1 MYIQLLLNSSFST
14 KVNAKYHLTFGYL
27 LMTQTMQ
34 TDNLT
39 QHWQTLWLN
48 VNLATMTEAG
58 TGYGEITQAALAIS
72 DGKIVW
78 LGKEADL
85 PTYDK
90 NELEVINGEEKWLSP
105 GLIDCHTH
113 LVYGGHRANEF
124 EMRLQGKSYQ
134 EIAEAGGGIV
144 STVKATRAASEAELL
159 ASALPRLTA
168 LHQQGVT
175 TVEIK
180 SGYGLDVINEVKM
193 LKVAGELAQAL
204 PVTIKRTFLGAHA
217 LPLEFKNNSDGYIDL
232 VCEQMMPVIAAQ
244 KLADTVDVFCEN
256 IGFNLTQ
263 TERVFA
269 AAKEHGL
276 DLKVHAEQLSDLGG
290 TELAAKYQALSSD
303 HVEFLSEAGVQA
315 MSAANMT
322 AVLLPGAFY
331 FLRETQLPPIELLR
345 KHGVAMAI
353 ATDVNPG
360 SSPICSIQL
369 MLNMACTL
377 FRLTPSEALAGV
389 TCNAAKALGLHKNK
403 GQLSVGFDA
412 DIAVWNISQP
422 AELCY
427 QFGVNP
433 LSALIQN
440 GKQVI

>member
-1 MYIQLLLNSSFST
+1 MTNTLTST
-14 KVNAKYHLTFGYL
+14 QIT
-27 LMTQTMQ
+27 TE
-34 TDNLT
+34 
-39 QHWQTLWLN
+39 HWHTLWLN
-48 VNLATMTEAG
+48 INLATMTESGA
-58 TGYGEITQAALAIS
+58 GYGEITCAALAIS
-72 DGKIVW
+72 NGKIAW

-85 PTYDK
+85 PEYK
-90 NELEVINGEEKWLSP
+90 NTTVEVIDGQGKWLTP

-113 LVYGGHRANEF
+113 LVYGGNRANEF

-144 STVKATRAASEAELL
+144 STVKATRAATEAELL
-159 ASALPRLTA
+159 ASALPRITA

-175 TVEIK
+175 TVEVK
-180 SGYGLDVINEVKM
+180 SGYGLDLDNEIKM
-193 LKVAGELAQAL
+193 LNVAGELAKQL
-204 PVTIKRTFLGAHA
+204 PVTIRRTFLGAHA
-217 LPLEFKNNSDGYIDL
+217 LPTEFTGDADGYIDL
-232 VCEQMMPVIAAQ
+232 VCDQMIPTIAKN
-244 KLADTVDVFCEN
+244 KLADSDDGFCEN
-256 IGFNLTQ
+256 IGFNLAQ
-263 TERVFA
+263 TERVFS
-269 AAKEHGL
+269 AAKKHNL
-276 DLKVHAEQLSDLGG
+276 AIKVHAEQLSDIGG
-290 TELAAKYQALSSD
+290 TALAAQYKALSSD
-303 HVEFLSEAGVQA
+303 HVEFLSEEGVKA

-360 SSPICSIQL
+360 SSPICSLQL

-377 FRLTPSEALAGV
+377 FKLTPSEALAGV
-389 TCNAAKALGLHKNK
+389 TCHAAKALGLSANK

-412 DIAVWNISQP
+412 DIAVWDISQP

-433 LSALIQN
+433 LSGLIQN
-440 GKQVI
+440 GQRVI

>member
-1 MYIQLLLNSSFST
+1 MTNTIQAST
-14 KVNAKYHLTFGYL
+14 S
-27 LMTQTMQ
+27 TQY
-34 TDNLT
+34 
-39 QHWQTLWLN
+39 WQTLWLN
-48 VNLATMTEAG
+48 INLATMTEAG
-58 TGYGEITQAALAIS
+58 TGYGVVKRAALAIT
-72 DGKIVW
+72 DGKIAW
-78 LGKEADL
+78 LGKESDL
-85 PTYDK
+85 PTYNK
-90 NELEVINGEEKWLSP
+90 NAIDVIDGQNKWLTP

-113 LVYGGHRANEF
+113 LVYGGNRANEF

-144 STVKATRAASEAELL
+144 STVTATRKASAAELL
-159 ASALPRLTA
+159 ASALPRLTT

-180 SGYGLDVINEVKM
+180 SGYGLDLINEVKM
-193 LKVAGELAQAL
+193 LKVTAELAEQL
-204 PVTIKRTFLGAHA
+204 PVTVKRTFLGAHA
-217 LPLEFKNNSDGYIDL
+217 LPIDYKDDPDGYINL
-232 VCEQMMPVIAAQ
+232 VCDEMIPVVAEQ

-256 IGFNLTQ
+256 IGFNIKQ
-263 TERVFA
+263 TERVFI
-269 AAKEHGL
+269 AAKQHGL
-276 DLKVHAEQLSDLGG
+276 AIKAHAEQLSDLGG
-290 TELAAKYQALSSD
+290 TELAAKYQALSSE
-303 HVEFLSEAGVQA
+303 HVEFLSEQGIKA

-353 ATDVNPG
+353 ATDANPG

-389 TCNAAKALGLHKNK
+389 TCNAAKALGLSNSK
-403 GQLSVGFDA
+403 GQLAVGFDA

>member
-1 MYIQLLLNSSFST
+1 MTNTSQASNS
-14 KVNAKYHLTFGYL
+14 
-27 LMTQTMQ
+27 
-34 TDNLT
+34 T

-48 VNLATMTEAG
+48 VNLATMANGGEN
-58 TGYGEITQAALAIS
+58 YGEIIAAALAIS
-72 DGKIVW
+72 EGKIVW
-78 LGKEADL
+78 LGKQINL
-85 PTYDK
+85 PSYDK
-90 NELEVINGEEKWLSP
+90 NQVNIIDGQGKWLTP

-113 LVYGGHRANEF
+113 LVYGGNRANEF

-144 STVKATRAASEAELL
+144 STVNATREATEAELL

-175 TVEIK
+175 TIEIK
-180 SGYGLDVINEVKM
+180 SGYGLDLDNEVKM
-193 LKVAGELAQAL
+193 LNVAGKLAQQL
-204 PVTIKRTFLGAHA
+204 PITVTRTFLGAHA
-217 LPLEFKNNSDGYIDL
+217 LPLEYKDDADGYIDL
-232 VCEQMMPVIAAQ
+232 VCDDMIPVIAKQ

-256 IGFNLTQ
+256 IGFDLAQ
-263 TERVFA
+263 TERVFT
-269 AAKEHGL
+269 AAKQHGL
-276 DLKVHAEQLSDLGG
+276 AIKVHAEQLSDLGG
-290 TELAAKYQALSSD
+290 SELAAKYQALSSD
-303 HVEFLSEAGVQA
+303 HVEFLSESGIEA

-353 ATDVNPG
+353 ATDANPG

-389 TCNAAKALGLHKNK
+389 TCNAAKALNYSKTK
-403 GQLSVGFDA
+403 GQLAVGFDA
-412 DIAVWNISQP
+412 DIAVWNIDQP

-440 GKQVI
+440 GQQVI

>member
-1 MYIQLLLNSSFST
+1 MSNI
-14 KVNAKYHLTFGYL
+14 LTS
-27 LMTQTMQ
+27 TQTN
-34 TDNLT
+34 TH
-39 QHWQTLWLN
+39 HWQTLWLN
-48 VNLATMTEAG
+48 INLATMTEAAA
-58 TGYGEITQAALAIS
+58 GYGEVTSAALAIA

-85 PTYDK
+85 PEYQKSTVEIID
-90 NELEVINGEEKWLSP
+90 GQGKWLTP

-113 LVYGGHRANEF
+113 LVYGGNRANEF

-134 EIAEAGGGIV
+134 QIAQAGGGIV
-144 STVKATRAASEAELL
+144 ATVKATRAATETELL
-159 ASALPRLTA
+159 ASAFSRLTA
-168 LHQQGVT
+168 LHQEGVT
-175 TVEIK
+175 TIEIK
-180 SGYGLDVINEVKM
+180 SGYGLDLENEMKM
-193 LKVAGELAQAL
+193 LNVAGNLAKQL

-217 LPLEFKNNSDGYIDL
+217 LPIEFKDNADGYIEQ
-232 VCEQMMPVIAAQ
+232 VCHEMIPVIAKAQ
-244 KLADTVDVFCEN
+244 LADSVDVFCEN
-256 IGFNLTQ
+256 IGFTLAQ
-263 TERVFA
+263 TERVFTA
-269 AAKEHGL
+269 AQQHHLAI
-276 DLKVHAEQLSDLGG
+276 KVHAEQLSDLGG
-290 TELAAKYQALSSD
+290 TELAAKYHALSSE
-303 HVEFLSEAGVQA
+303 HVEFLSEQGVKA

-331 FLRETQLPPIELLR
+331 FLRETKLPPIELLR
-345 KHGVAMAI
+345 KHGVSMAI

-360 SSPICSIQL
+360 SSPICSLQL

-377 FRLTPSEALAGV
+377 FKLTPAEALAGV
-389 TCNAAKALGLHKNK
+389 TCHAAKALGLSSSK